1 MSETT
6 PTLSPEEEA
15 AIDATIGAIIEAGS
29 DQPDPEAAPAP
40 ADAAPEAKP
49 KAKARGGKKRDEAS
63 AADAPEAEAVDDQVL
78 PENASV
84 EDLAAPATNATVVD
98 VATKPAKRK
107 PFVWVV
113 TYAHDDGFE
122 VTVEQDNLD
131 AIKVKKGARALLMTG
146 DRQLTGDRP
155 MGA

>member
-49 KAKARGGKKRDEAS
+49 KAKARGGKKRDEAP
-63 AADAPEAEAVDDQVL
+63 AADAPEAEAVDDQAL
-78 PENASV
+78 PENVAV

-98 VATKPAKRK
+98 VATRPAKRK
-107 PFVWVV
+107 PFIWVV
-113 TYAHDDGFE
+113 TYAHDDGHE
-122 VTVEQDNLD
+122 VVLEHDNLNTYN
-131 AIKVKKGARALLMTG
+131 VKKGARALLMA
-146 DRQLTGDRP
+146 GDRP
-155 MGA
+155 MEV